1 MHIAHP
7 TASRILAA
15 LLAIAATLL
24 ADQSRAAASPLQGPS
39 AQAEPAGRASGQS
52 SATDALGDS
61 YADEYVLR
69 DEYGNPFPPPRP
81 VPPPF
86 NAEIAA
92 TRFAELA
99 MADVLMELA
108 LGEIAKRQGGAEA
121 VKDLGHRMVTNHTAI
136 RLILSK
142 AAAAAD
148 APVPDALTP
157 EQQDEVDR
165 IGALSGPDLDRE
177 YLWLMVERQPRAMA
191 MYRWQYDNCDAAT
204 LKQFAVGT
212 LPIIAVHAR
221 IADELHKKVN
231 AEEIRLQERRA
242 EAQRKADAERKAAE
256 AAAAA
261 AETQKKSQRRFKKS

>member
-1 MHIAHP
+1 MNHSI
-7 TASRILAA
+7 TSRIVAA
-15 LLAIAATLL
+15 LVAIAASALSC
-24 ADQSRAAASPLQGPS
+24 APPAAAAPVQDS
-39 AQAEPAGRASGQS
+39 APQAEPEGRG
-52 SATDALGDS
+52 SAHSAAADAYADS
-61 YADEYVLR
+61 YADAYVLR

-99 MADVLMELA
+99 MADTLMELA
-108 LGEIAKRQGGAEA
+108 LGEIAKQQGGADA

-136 RLILSK
+136 RLVLGK
-142 AAAAAD
+142 AATAAD
-148 APVPDALTP
+148 APVPDALAP
-157 EQQDEVDR
+157 EQQAVVER
-165 IGALSGPDLDRE
+165 IRALSGADLDRE
-177 YLWLMVERQPRAMA
+177 YLWLMVERQPSTLA
-191 MYRWQYDNCDAAT
+191 MYRWQYDNCDAPM

-212 LPIIAVHAR
+212 LPIVAVHAR
-221 IADELHKKVN
+221 LCDELHKKVN
-231 AEEIRLQERRA
+231 AEEIRLQEKRA

>member
-1 MHIAHP
+1 MTHT

-15 LLAIAATLL
+15 LAAIAACSL
-24 ADQSRAAASPLQGPS
+24 AGVPTASASPQQDPP
-39 AQAEPAGRASGQS
+39 AQAEPAGRTSGQS
-52 SATDALGDS
+52 AAPDALGDS

-99 MADVLMELA
+99 MADALMELA
-108 LGEIAKRQGGAEA
+108 LGEIAKRQGDADA

-157 EQQDEVDR
+157 EEQAVVDR
-165 IGALSGPDLDRE
+165 IGALSGPELDRE
-177 YLWLMVERQPRAMA
+177 YLWLMVQRQARTMA
-191 MYRWQYDNCDAAT
+191 MYRWQYDNCDAAS

-221 IADELHKKVN
+221 LAEELHKKVN
-231 AEEIRLQERRA
+231 AEEIRLQEKRA

>member
-1 MHIAHP
+1 MTHTIA
-7 TASRILAA
+7 SL
-15 LLAIAATLL
+15 
-24 ADQSRAAASPLQGPS
+24 SRAALAAIVVCAFAGIPPAVASPQQDPS
-39 AQAEPAGRASGQS
+39 VQAQPVGRRSGELA
-52 SATDALGDS
+52 ATETLGDL

-99 MADVLMELA
+99 MADALMELA
-108 LGEIAKRQGGAEA
+108 LGEVAKQQGGTDA

-148 APVPDALTP
+148 APVPGALTP
-157 EQQDEVDR
+157 EQQAVVDR
-165 IGALSGPDLDRE
+165 ISALTGPELDRE
-177 YLWLMVERQPRAMA
+177 YLWLMVDRQGRTMA
-191 MYRWQYDNCDAAT
+191 MYRWQYDNCDAAS

-221 IADELHKKVN
+221 LAEELHKKVN
-231 AEEIRLQERRA
+231 AEEIRLQEKRA

>member
-1 MHIAHP
+1 MTTSLLSHLVIV
-7 TASRILAA
+7 LAA
-15 LLAIAATLL
+15 SAA
-24 ADQSRAAASPLQGPS
+24 SFGHGAAARPQ
-39 AQAEPAGRASGQS
+39 EPAPAPAAAQGGGEAGG
-52 SATDALGDS
+52 ATPDA
-61 YADEYVLR
+61 YADAYADAYVLR

-99 MADVLMELA
+99 MADALMELA
-108 LGEIAKRQGGAEA
+108 LGEIAKQQGDADA
-121 VKDLGHRMVTNHTAI
+121 VRDFGHRMVTNHTAM
-136 RLILSK
+136 RLILAK
-142 AAAAAD
+142 AAVAAD

-157 EQQDEVDR
+157 EQQAVVER
-165 IGALSGPDLDRE
+165 IRALSGPELDRE
-177 YLWLMVERQPRAMA
+177 YLWLMVERQPRTLA

-212 LPIIAVHAR
+212 LPIVAVHAR
-221 IADELHKKVN
+221 LADELHKKVN
-231 AEEIRLQERRA
+231 AEEIRVQERRA

>member
-1 MHIAHP
+1 MTHTIAL
-7 TASRILAA
+7 RIRAA
-15 LLAIAATLL
+15 LFAAVACAFAGTPP
-24 ADQSRAAASPLQGPS
+24 AAASPQQDPS
-39 AQAEPAGRASGQS
+39 AQAEPAGRATGQS
-52 SATDALGDS
+52 SATDSRGDS

-99 MADVLMELA
+99 MADALMELA
-108 LGEIAKRQGGAEA
+108 LGEIVKRQGGADA

-142 AAAAAD
+142 AAAGAD
-148 APVPDALTP
+148 AAVPDALTP
-157 EQQDEVDR
+157 DQQAVVDR
-165 IGALSGPDLDRE
+165 ISALSGPDLDRE
-177 YLWLMVERQPRAMA
+177 YLWLMVDRQARTMA
-191 MYRWQYDNCDAAT
+191 MYRWQYDNCDAAS

-221 IADELHKKVN
+221 LAEELHKKVN
-231 AEEIRLQERRA
+231 AEEIRLQEKRA